1 MRIGCKCLRL
11 FGLVAIVLA
20 LVLLGL
26 IIAGCRNGGTSS
38 TAATTAVA
46 GSTTVSLDTTT
57 SVVSTTAASAPATSE
72 TTSGTLPSTT
82 TTAATTTTTVQTTTT
97 TAKVTTTTVKA
108 TTTTAKVTTTTVK
121 GPVIL
126 HVTGPSGTKD
136 LTMAQLKAMP
146 ASSGYGGWKNQ
157 LGNITGPVS
166 WKGVSLRALMDLVG
180 GGSSAS
186 VTASD
191 NYARTISASELS
203 GAVAVYDP
211 ATGQDIDNYS
221 GSIRVIVAYSENGA
235 ALPSGEGPLRIAF
248 VSSTKDEV
256 TDGSSWVKLVAA
268 IKAK

>member
-1 MRIGCKCLRL
+1 
-11 FGLVAIVLA
+11 V
-20 LVLLGL
+20 
-26 IIAGCRNGGTSS
+26 
-38 TAATTAVA
+38 
-46 GSTTVSLDTTT
+46 
-57 SVVSTTAASAPATSE
+57 
-72 TTSGTLPSTT
+72 TT

-97 TAKVTTTTVKA
+97 TAKATTTTAKA
-108 TTTTAKVTTTTVK
+108 TTTTAKATTTTVK
-121 GPVIL
+121 GPVVL

-180 GGSSAS
+180 GGNSAS

-268 IKAK
+268 IKVK